1 MTSTSTVKQ
10 GVDAQRS
17 FNDFLGGGSFT
28 VAQESPH
35 TASGDKAMAKYA
47 DKQQT
52 HSVCFNLMRH
62 LSDSHG

>member
-1 MTSTSTVKQ
+1 MTSTSTLKQ
-10 GVDAQRS
+10 GVDAQRTC
-17 FNDFLGGGSFT
+17 NEILIGGSFT

-35 TASGDKAMAKYA
+35 TASGDKAMAKYG
-47 DKQQT
+47 DKQQV